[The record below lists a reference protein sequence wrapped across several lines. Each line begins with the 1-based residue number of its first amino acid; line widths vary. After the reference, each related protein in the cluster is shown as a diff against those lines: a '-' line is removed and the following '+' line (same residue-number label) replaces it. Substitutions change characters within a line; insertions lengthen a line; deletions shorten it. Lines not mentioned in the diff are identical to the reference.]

1 MGVIMKQKSKVDYK
15 VYVKW
20 YKKYAKTVE
29 MRDALMPKGQF
40 MLIYKDAKRSG
51 QNMRDFSRTIA
62 MRQRQASELQTRVT
76 WGAYKEVL
84 KETKKNIREYRKEK
98 QDEFLEDSIQLTRKQ
113 QGLPELSKKEL
124 AKEVGRI
131 KKKGIPQFIKDKAK
145 ERLDEDMQ
153 AELTFV
159 KNFEGLTWKEFKKN
173 QKEMVTAARELTD
186 SREVWDE
193 AFKEAFTMIYRK

>member
-1 MGVIMKQKSKVDYK
+1 MKQKSKVDYK

>member
-1 MGVIMKQKSKVDYK
+1 MKQKSKVDYK
-15 VYVKW
+15 VYVKR
-20 YKKYAKTVE
+20 YKKYAKSVE
-29 MRDALMPKGQF
+29 MKDAMLSKKEFMFVYRDAKSAG
-40 MLIYKDAKRSG
+40 Y
-51 QNMRDFSRTIA
+51 NMRDFSRNVA

-84 KETKKNIREYRKEK
+84 KETKKNIRQYRKQK
-98 QDEFLEDSIQLTRKQ
+98 QDEFLEDSIQLTRKE
-113 QGLPELSKKEL
+113 QGLPALSKKEL
-124 AKEVGRI
+124 SKEVKRI

-173 QKEMVTAARELTD
+173 QKATLTAARELTD

>member
-1 MGVIMKQKSKVDYK
+1 MKQKSKVDYK

-20 YKKYAKTVE
+20 YKKYAKSVE
-29 MRDALMPKGQF
+29 MKDAMLSKKEFMFVYRDAKSAG
-40 MLIYKDAKRSG
+40 Y
-51 QNMRDFSRTIA
+51 NMRDFSRNVA

-84 KETKKNIREYRKEK
+84 KETKKNIRQYRKQK
-98 QDEFLEDSIQLTRKQ
+98 QDEFLEDSIQLTRKE
-113 QGLPELSKKEL
+113 QGLPALSKKEL
-124 AKEVGRI
+124 SKEVKRI

-173 QKEMVTAARELTD
+173 QKATLTAARELTD